1 MPGGAGAAA
10 ARRFGRGPLVGGE
23 MPVREPS
30 PWPPAE
36 LRRGVVAVAGV
47 RSLTLE
53 AGPVGAAEAVVFV
66 HGNPGSGR
74 DWEELL
80 GRVGGFGR
88 AVALDMPG
96 FGRADKPAGFDST
109 VAGYARHLDGALDEL
124 GVERAW
130 LVLHDFG
137 GPWGLAWAAADP
149 DRFAGAVLI
158 NTGVLLG
165 YRWNAAAR
173 VWRTPLL
180 GELAQ
185 AATTR
190 AGFRWAMA
198 RANPKGLP
206 APFVDQMYDDYDRG
220 TRRAVLRL
228 YRATGA
234 PGRGAEALAAAL
246 RPLGRP
252 VLVVWGA
259 KDPFI
264 PVVQAE
270 RQREVFPGA
279 EVVVLPESGHWPFAD
294 DPEGVAAVV
303 VPFLRWGLGG
313 AGR

>member
-1 MPGGAGAAA
+1 MPALDTN
-10 ARRFGRGPLVGGE
+10 ARPRVD
-23 MPVREPS
+23 
-30 PWPPAE
+30 

-53 AGPVGAAEAVVFV
+53 AGPAGAAEAVIFV

-74 DWEELL
+74 DWEDLL
-80 GRVGGFGR
+80 GRVGESGR
-88 AVALDMPG
+88 AIALDMPG
-96 FGRADKPAGFDST
+96 FGRADKPAAFDYT
-109 VAGYARHLDGALDEL
+109 VAGYARHLGGALDEL
-124 GVERAW
+124 GIARAW

-137 GPWGLAWAAADP
+137 GPWGLAWAAANP
-149 DRFAGAVLI
+149 ERFAGTVLI

-165 YRWNAAAR
+165 YRWHAAAR
-173 VWRTPLL
+173 IWRTPVL

-185 AATTR
+185 AMTTR
-190 AGFRWAMA
+190 GGFRWAMA

-206 APFVDQMYDDYDRG
+206 APFVDQMFDDYDRG

-259 KDPFI
+259 GDPFI
-264 PVVQAE
+264 PVEQAE

-294 DPEGVAAVV
+294 DPEGVAGVV
-303 VPFLRWGLGG
+303 VPFLRRGLRDGG
-313 AGR
+313 